1 MMALT
6 GQLPPAWM
14 LLVLLLV
21 GVGVQLL
28 LLLQVLL
35 LVPGALPPPLERAQ
49 THMPC

>member
-6 GQLPPAWM
+6 GQLPPAQM
-14 LLVLLLV
+14 LLVLPL
-21 GVGVQLL
+21 VGVQLL